1 MYRINVNLSFSLK
14 DSASH
19 TKEVPECVQLFV
31 KFKLTFGL
39 SVCKTIESNLELV
52 ISQSNGIVILSYG
65 INEINFELY
74 CALQEKDIPIVS
86 FRLNILL
93 L

>member
-1 MYRINVNLSFSLK
+1 MYWIDVNVLSLSLI
-14 DSASH
+14 DSTSH
-19 TKEVPECVQLFV
+19 TKEVPECVQLSV
-31 KFKLTFGL
+31 KSKSFGL

-52 ISQSNGIVILSYG
+52 ISQSNGIVILFFG
-65 INEINFELY
+65 IYEVNSELY